1 VAGLLDPKSRMLD
14 SRITSEG
21 RRRIANGTFAVRYV
35 SVSDSL
41 ASYTGDQEGV
51 YVDRAV
57 NLCFEPNE
65 SPFDTI
71 VPVTDDDSFL
81 IPYLTTS
88 GALNPRNGATDS
100 QNNQVPATS
109 SRVVS
114 GSIEAIANSRIART
128 RDPILNDP
136 GLYSYPD
143 FYRFKI
149 EDSGSFKD
157 VPSVA
162 SIDDVESLIADFRLS
177 TRPNFM
183 FLPPVQ
189 VGGTPLGTYKD
200 VREGASVNSAE
211 FFTELSASSPANF
224 SFSQRTDNHS
234 LVIQLF
240 EENTGS
246 LSKLEI
252 VDYGRTIIGNET
264 RRVYFAG
271 KIMNDGFETQ
281 TFVNLFTI
289 TVKE

>member
-1 VAGLLDPKSRMLD
+1 MLD

-21 RRRIANGTFAVRYV
+21 RRRIANGTFTVRYV

-114 GSIEAIANSRIART
+114 GSVEAIANSRIART

-136 GLYSYPD
+136 GLYSYPA

-200 VREGASVNSAE
+200 VREGASVNPAE